1 MSIIFQNFFLNY
13 FDAVDFTLTN
23 NYIYM
28 YIKLGPQTSFLNQ
41 LFQIE
46 KEIYRGHEFWNI
58 IQLSDFHKLK

>member
-1 MSIIFQNFFLNY
+1 
-13 FDAVDFTLTN
+13 
-23 NYIYM
+23 M